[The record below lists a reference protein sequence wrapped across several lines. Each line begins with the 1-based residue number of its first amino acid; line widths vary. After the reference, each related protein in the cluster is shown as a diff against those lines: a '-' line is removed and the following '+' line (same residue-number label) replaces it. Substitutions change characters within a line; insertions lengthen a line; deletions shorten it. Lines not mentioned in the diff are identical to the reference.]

1 MYNRF
6 DKGLQPKQS
15 MLESLLEIKKQRS
28 MLEADVHKLEK
39 VKSWISKRESLTPSE

>member
-39 VKSWISKRESLTPSE
+39 VKS

>member
-15 MLESLLEIKKQRS
+15 MLESLLQIKKQRTV
-28 MLEADVHKLEK
+28 LEANVHKLEK
-39 VKSWISKRESLTPSE
+39 VRI